1 MPVTDDQ
8 EGTMPRRI
16 APIMLALALLPSGLS
31 AQRLTRDSASVAIRP
46 QAVGLAVLGG
56 VVGSAVGFTAGLGTG
71 AVVGAPFEMCSPDNG
86 SFCPILPVA
95 IIGSLFGSA
104 MGAYHMARES
114 GADPS
119 LRTSLWAA
127 SAGLIAGLGTTVAA
141 AQINDSSAVVL
152 VLGFSVGQGVLTG
165 LVAALR

>member
-1 MPVTDDQ
+1 MS
-8 EGTMPRRI
+8 RRI
-16 APIMLALALLPSGLS
+16 ALIMLSLALLPSGLS
-31 AQRLTRDSASVAIRP
+31 AQRLARDSASVAIRP
-46 QAVGLAVLGG
+46 QAVGLTILGG
-56 VVGSAVGFTAGLGTG
+56 VAGSAVGFTAGLGIG
-71 AVVGAPFEMCSPDNG
+71 AAAGAAFDMCSYERG
-86 SFCPILPVA
+86 AFCPILPVA

-104 MGAYHMARES
+104 MGANFMARKG

-127 SAGLIAGLGTTVAA
+127 TAGLIAGLGTTVAA
-141 AQINDSSAVVL
+141 AQINDSSEVVL